1 MFISILIISYNHEIY
16 ISDAI
21 NSALSQTY
29 HNFEIVISDDRS
41 TDSSWKIITDFQ
53 RKHPN
58 IIRGFRTDHN
68 SGVVANTLHGIN
80 YCRGEF
86 VCVFGSDDLLLPKK
100 IELQVAKLMEDHKML
115 AVFTNGYKMSDH
127 VCELLHK
134 PNVAL
139 LMQSP
144 PAQIFEYL
152 VTHVNPIFTQSL
164 LVHKQ
169 ILLSAINH
177 CKHGISDDWCYNAH
191 IFSVLTST
199 SQFAYIDTPTFVY
212 RFHPGGLHANVLR
225 QVGSKLDFIQRYTPQ
240 EHKNKAVKNIY
251 YDLIKDLVKKA
262 EITFALRLWFKLF
275 RIAPSVRLLFLLFR
289 LPFIYSKGAHK

>member
-1 MFISILIISYNHEIY
+1 MFISILIISYNHENY

-21 NSALSQTY
+21 NSALNQTY
-29 HNFEIVISDDRS
+29 RNFEIVISDDRS
-41 TDSSWKIITDFQ
+41 TDSSWKIISDSQ
-53 RKHPN
+53 RRHPN
-58 IIRGFRTDHN
+58 IIRAFRTDHN
-68 SGVVANTLHGIN
+68 LGVVGNTLHGISH
-80 YCRGEF
+80 CQGEF
-86 VCVFGSDDLLLPKK
+86 ICVFGSDDFLLPQKL
-100 IELQVAKLMEDHKML
+100 ELQVRKLMENRHML

-134 PNVAL
+134 PNVTL
-139 LMQSP
+139 LMQYP

-191 IFSVLTST
+191 IFSILTSP
-199 SQFAYIDTPTFVY
+199 SQFSYIDTPTFVY
-212 RFHPGGLHANVLR
+212 RFHPSGLHANILR
-225 QVGSKLDFIQRYTPQ
+225 QVNSKLDFIRRYTPQ

-251 YDLIKDLVKKA
+251 YDLIKDLAKEA
-262 EITFALRLWFKLF
+262 EITFALNLWSKLF
-275 RIAPSVRLLFLLFR
+275 RIAPSVRLLILLFR
-289 LPFIYSKGAHK
+289 LPFLYSRNAHK